1 MGLIKTDSAI
11 AFAAGFAV
19 TALLIAAEFVPAL
32 SFLS

>member
-19 TALLIAAEFVPAL
+19 TAALISAKFVPAL
-32 SFLS
+32 SFLA